1 VNIVILGCGR
11 VGATLATKMD
21 QAGHNVSVID
31 LNNDAFQRLD
41 PRFKGEKIV
50 GNGLD
55 EEVLKRAGIEEA
67 DAFAAVTNGDNRNIM
82 ASQIAKEIFHLD
94 KVICRIYDPLRQ
106 STYDELGL
114 ETYCPTVIGANILF
128 DALNKEAN
136 PRFTSSRQQ

>member
-1 VNIVILGCGR
+1 MNIVILGCGR